1 MFLLNKTLR
10 GDAHL
15 SGYRTVNSSL
25 EFELC
30 SRSSAKELQATLCY
44 LIGNSFGMFLLN
56 KTLRE
61 DAHIVQRKVAI
72 ATAQWRAKRSKSLMS
87 EGNREPQRTCPLCS
101 IYLKLIA
108 RRQVELIFS

>member
-1 MFLLNKTLR
+1 MFNLVYDMKIEEIAL
-10 GDAHL
+10 H
-15 SGYRTVNSSL
+15 
-25 EFELC
+25 
-30 SRSSAKELQATLCY
+30 
-44 LIGNSFGMFLLN
+44 FLLN

-101 IYLKLIA
+101 NRLYI
-108 RRQVELIFS
+108 